1 MNEVPCQHHYMTV
14 IGIPKGKRKEVCKN
28 ISLGYDVEEKVAVE
42 KAREII
48 AEDYRSTRSCI
59 VRCVT
64 GVTSVNDG
72 VRLFKANLF
81 GATKSVAQLVG
92 GA

>member
-48 AEDYRSTRSCI
+48 TEDYRSTRSCF

-72 VRLFKANLF
+72 VRFFKANLF

-92 GA
+92 GT